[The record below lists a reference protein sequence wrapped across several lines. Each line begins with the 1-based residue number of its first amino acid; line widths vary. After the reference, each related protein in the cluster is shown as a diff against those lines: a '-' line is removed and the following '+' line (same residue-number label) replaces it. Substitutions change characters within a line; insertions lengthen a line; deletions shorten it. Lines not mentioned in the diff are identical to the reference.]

1 VLEQGRTLG
10 EILGEKT
17 AKSFA
22 RQLGYTHAGEL
33 LEHFPRRYAKRGEL
47 TDIAALPVGELAT
60 VVGEITKT
68 NHRYTKGRGGSI
80 YEVTI
85 SDGSASM
92 QIAFFGQSWR
102 QNQLVPGKRGLFSG
116 KVGLFSGKLQL
127 AHPDYELFEDD
138 KDAQAWA
145 DLPLPIYPATGSLPS
160 WRIAKAIVAVLA
172 GERLKDPLAEFFP
185 ETDLSSLLEKIHVP
199 KRDADFVEAREQLKR
214 REALTLQLGLVLR
227 RQALQS
233 QASYA
238 IDSTDLAMQFDKRL
252 PFEYTPGQLAAIS
265 EIEKDLGSGH
275 PMHRLLQGEVGS
287 GKTVIALRAILM
299 AASSGHQS
307 ALLAPTEVLAEQ
319 HYQSTIS
326 ALGPEL
332 TRELGVRLL
341 TGSRGS
347 AERKRALLDM
357 ASGKCLLAIGTHA
370 LIAEKVSFAQ
380 LGLVVIDEQHR
391 FGVGQRELLRLK
403 AKMPPHVLTMTA
415 TPIPRTIAITAFG
428 DLDISTLREL
438 PKGRQEVKTH
448 VVDIANKG
456 LVSRVWE
463 RVKEEVSQ
471 GRQAFVVCPRIEA
484 GKDEGDILEG
494 DTPAAAAEEVFES
507 LKKNAALAGLSI
519 ALLHGRMDSES
530 KADVMHR
537 FASGETSVLVSTT
550 VIEVGV
556 NVPNASAMV
565 ILDADRFGISQ
576 LHQLRGRVGRG
587 SHPGVCLLISA
598 SESGSLARKRLEAL
612 EQTSDGFKLSEM
624 DLEIRGE
631 GDVLGQDQSGRRSQ
645 LRLLRVTKDIDIIVK
660 ARALAEGAVEE
671 GLSEPVK
678 SFLERLDAEALA
690 QS

>member
-1 VLEQGRTLG
+1 
-10 EILGEKT
+10 
-17 AKSFA
+17 
-22 RQLGYTHAGEL
+22 
-33 LEHFPRRYAKRGEL
+33 
-47 TDIAALPVGELAT
+47 
-60 VVGEITKT
+60 
-68 NHRYTKGRGGSI
+68 
-80 YEVTI
+80 
-85 SDGSASM
+85 
-92 QIAFFGQSWR
+92 
-102 QNQLVPGKRGLFSG
+102 
-116 KVGLFSGKLQL
+116 
-127 AHPDYELFEDD
+127 
-138 KDAQAWA
+138 
-145 DLPLPIYPATGSLPS
+145 
-160 WRIAKAIVAVLA
+160 
-172 GERLKDPLAEFFP
+172 
-185 ETDLSSLLEKIHVP
+185 
-199 KRDADFVEAREQLKR
+199 
-214 REALTLQLGLVLR
+214 
-227 RQALQS
+227 
-233 QASYA
+233 
-238 IDSTDLAMQFDKRL
+238 
-252 PFEYTPGQLAAIS
+252 
-265 EIEKDLGSGH
+265 
-275 PMHRLLQGEVGS
+275 
-287 GKTVIALRAILM
+287 
-299 AASSGHQS
+299 
-307 ALLAPTEVLAEQ
+307 
-319 HYQSTIS
+319 YQSTVA

-341 TGSRGS
+341 TGSKGS

-448 VVDIANKG
+448 VVDITNKG

-463 RVKEEVSQ
+463 RVKEEVSL
-471 GRQAFVVCPRIEA
+471 GRQAFVVCPRIQA

-537 FASGETSVLVSTT
+537 FAIGEISVLVSTT

-587 SHPGVCLLISA
+587 SHPGVCLLLSA
-598 SESGSLARKRLEAL
+598 SEPGSLARKRLEAL
-612 EQTSDGFKLSEM
+612 EQTSDGFKLSEL

-660 ARALAEGAVEE
+660 ARTLAEKAVEA